1 MPQIRSIVLLFT
13 DIKNASKPAK
23 TKHYISI
30 QSKIMSTQVFDMRL
44 LAWIWDDLHWLLS
57 SSNSYPS
64 GGRFFTVWPPI
75 ASPYAS
81 SSFRKLPSTCADC
94 FARALYIPWISS
106 KALWRP
112 YEMWETEA
120 RTSLRRGRKR
130 DLRNCSFSATES
142 SQCKLHFLLPSH

>member
-1 MPQIRSIVLLFT
+1 MPQ
-13 DIKNASKPAK
+13 NPPKPN
-23 TKHYISI
+23 TIS
-30 QSKIMSTQVFDMRL
+30 V
-44 LAWIWDDLHWLLS
+44 
-57 SSNSYPS
+57 SNLKLCQ
-64 GGRFFTVWPPI
+64 
-75 ASPYAS
+75 
-81 SSFRKLPSTCADC
+81 RKFSTCVYLRGFEVTCIDFCRAQIHMQVEAGFSPFGHPSQVRTQALVFANFRRLARTCINLRVC